1 MARTVRISCLIVI
14 AVFVA
19 VGLAV
24 AVAFLPLLIA
34 LGVLAGLAVLCLH
47 EESRTGSEEPGCNRK
62 RLAVIVAAAVVVA
75 CYAAIGMTTLWGG
88 GATALASAAVLGVF
102 CLRRLRHGRMRTGEY
117 DRPEFPFAGRPG
129 PAEPKT
135 MPLLPNDPTTLDLDD
150 LCRAWRL
157 SYLLVEN
164 AHGPGELE
172 HAARLRRR
180 YLDEL
185 ARRHPAGFR
194 RWIDDGARAAG
205 DPSRYLRP
213 SGRLDHDEG
222 QAA

>member
-1 MARTVRISCLIVI
+1 
-14 AVFVA
+14 
-19 VGLAV
+19 
-24 AVAFLPLLIA
+24 
-34 LGVLAGLAVLCLH
+34 
-47 EESRTGSEEPGCNRK
+47 
-62 RLAVIVAAAVVVA
+62 
-75 CYAAIGMTTLWGG
+75 
-88 GATALASAAVLGVF
+88 
-102 CLRRLRHGRMRTGEY
+102 MRTGEH
-117 DRPEFPFAGRPG
+117 DRPEFPSAGAGPG
-129 PAEPKT
+129 PAGPRAR
-135 MPLLPNDPTTLDLDD
+135 PLLPDDPTTLGLDE

-157 SYLLVEN
+157 SYLLLEN

-172 HAARLRRR
+172 HAARLRRQ

-185 ARRHPAGFR
+185 VRRHPEGFR